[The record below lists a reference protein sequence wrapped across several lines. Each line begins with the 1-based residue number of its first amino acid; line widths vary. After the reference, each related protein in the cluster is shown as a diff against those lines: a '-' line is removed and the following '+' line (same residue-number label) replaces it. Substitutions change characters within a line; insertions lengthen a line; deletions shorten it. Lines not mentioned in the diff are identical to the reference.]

1 MKYHVI
7 FRNDSIPDMLRDY
20 AQERV
25 QHVEKYGEKFEK
37 SEIIL
42 DVQHGETLC
51 EIILHP
57 HRGSSLIAHN
67 KAQDGRS
74 AIDGAVVKLERQFL
88 KNKEK
93 KSAARRKG

>member
-1 MKYHVI
+1 
-7 FRNDSIPDMLRDY
+7 MLRDY

-51 EIILHP
+51 EIVLHP